1 MRPTIYFN
9 PHPKTK
15 KIGALRFSEIEFQ
28 DLFKA
33 WIALSVAFAILI
45 GGNIFSVSFLYNF
58 LLSAVTVGIGF
69 ILHEMGHKY
78 MAQKYGCFA
87 EFRSFDTM
95 LLLAIAMSFLG
106 FIFAA
111 PGAVMISGRVDRIR
125 NGRISLAGPVMSL
138 ALGILFVVMLY
149 VQVYDFGAV
158 INIFETSAEIFMLPW
173 YYLVPF
179 IGAKINTF
187 IALFNMLPVAML
199 DGKKILAWNRT
210 IYGAMVL
217 VTIAMMVVVF

>member
-1 MRPTIYFN
+1 MYYQQ
-9 PHPKTK
+9 HSKTYR
-15 KIGALRFSEIEFQ
+15 IGPLKLSDIELQ

-45 GGNIFSVSFLYNF
+45 GGSIFSVYFLYNF

-69 ILHEMGHKY
+69 LLHEMGHKY

-87 EFRSFDTM
+87 EFRSFDMM

-111 PGAVMISGRVDRIR
+111 PGAVMISGRVDRVR
-125 NGRISLAGPVMSL
+125 NGRISLAGPLMSL
-138 ALGILFVVMLY
+138 AIGLVFVVLLY
-149 VQVYDFGAV
+149 LQLNDFNGV
-158 INIFETSAEIFMLPW
+158 MGIFETSTEIFALPW
-173 YYLVPF
+173 KYLVCF

-187 IALFNMLPVAML
+187 IALFNLVPVAVL
-199 DGKKILAWNRT
+199 DGKKILAWNKT
-210 IYGAMVL
+210 IYAGMVL
-217 VTIAMMVVVF
+217 LTLIMMVVVF